1 MTNEEYFKSFFI
13 NNKEIKLGIDD
24 YGQCLFIEFI
34 NGNNEIETISLGTYN
49 LNYMEE
55 IYSIFDKTYITLLEK
70 KFLNKPFLREIK
82 RNGKNMR
89 NYLKKNMKKI
99 NNQEI

>member
-1 MTNEEYFKSFFI
+1 MTNEEYFKSIFI

-24 YGQCLFIEFI
+24 YGQCFFIEFI
-34 NGNNEIETISLGTYN
+34 NDNNEIETISLGTYN

-70 KFLNKPFLREIK
+70 KFLNKPFSK
-82 RNGKNMR
+82 RD
-89 NYLKKNMKKI
+89 KKKWEEYEKLFKEEYND
-99 NNQEI
+99 